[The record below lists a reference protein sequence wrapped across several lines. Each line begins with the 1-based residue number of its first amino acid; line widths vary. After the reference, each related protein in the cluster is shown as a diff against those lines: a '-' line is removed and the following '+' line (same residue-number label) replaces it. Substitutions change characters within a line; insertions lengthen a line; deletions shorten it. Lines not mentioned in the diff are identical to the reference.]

1 MGVGVTR
8 PKMETVSAAAGTA
21 LNILNIQLQPENNV
35 LTAVPILRGTVMK
48 VVRLM
53 KCWLMSNY
61 VHFPARESNVGDLRQ
76 KLLGH
81 HGGTAGWRPWGCLAP
96 LHCHQCARAGTRG
109 EGEKWGFRAW
119 IKNSLLESE
128 LFLVTGYQLPSPYRL
143 HVTGETV
150 VPFGTWLNR

>member
-53 KCWLMSNY
+53 KC
-61 VHFPARESNVGDLRQ
+61 
-76 KLLGH
+76 
-81 HGGTAGWRPWGCLAP
+81 
-96 LHCHQCARAGTRG
+96 
-109 EGEKWGFRAW
+109 
-119 IKNSLLESE
+119 
-128 LFLVTGYQLPSPYRL
+128 
-143 HVTGETV
+143 
-150 VPFGTWLNR
+150 